1 MSMSIQIIPLTG
13 LPMIKAWDDVPMLL
27 IEASNKL
34 GNPICDGDIIVVTH
48 KIVSKAENRLIDLA
62 TVSPSGPA
70 NNFAAYTGKDPRVVE
85 VVLRESRAVRRM
97 APGILI
103 TETKNGFVCANS
115 GIDKSNVE
123 GGEKV
128 ALLPLDP
135 DASARAIRLRLEEL
149 SGKKVSVII
158 SDTHGRAHKDGE
170 VNVAIGASGLSV
182 ILDRRGETDL
192 FGYELKVKR
201 IAIADELA
209 AAAEL
214 VIGQASEGT
223 PAAIIRGYTVRFDE
237 ASKAADLVWPREKDL
252 FL

>member
-1 MSMSIQIIPLTG
+1 MSIQVIPLSG
-13 LPMIKAWDDVPMLL
+13 IPMIKGGDDVPKLL
-27 IEASNKL
+27 IEATNRL
-34 GNPICDGDIIVVTH
+34 ETPIQDGDIIIITH

-62 TVSPSGPA
+62 DITPSEPA
-70 NNFAAYTGKDPRVVE
+70 AIFATYTGKDPRIVE
-85 VVLRESRAVRRM
+85 AVLRESRAVRRM

-103 TETKNGFVCANS
+103 TETRQGFVCANS

-123 GGEKV
+123 GLDKMV
-128 ALLPLDP
+128 LLPIDP
-135 DASARAIRLRLEEL
+135 DDSAHRIRIRLEEL
-149 SGKKVSVII
+149 TGKKVSIII

-170 VNVAIGASGLSV
+170 VNVAIGASGFPV
-182 ILDRRGETDL
+182 ILDRRGERDL

-209 AAAEL
+209 GAAEL

-223 PAAIIRGYTVRFDE
+223 PAAIIRGYKVRVDE
-237 ASKAADLVWPREKDL
+237 ASKATDLIWPRDKDL